1 MIGID
6 TNVLLRLL
14 VRDHE
19 EQVRVVEHF
28 ITTRFSKDDPGYV
41 SRVVIAETAWVLK
54 DVYGYDRKQIAAAI
68 RAVMNVS
75 ELLMES
81 ADEIDAAIADFEQS
95 SAGFTDCLLA
105 RTNVAAGCDH
115 TVTFD
120 RKAAKLTGFKLLTV
134 GQ

>member
-1 MIGID
+1 MIAID

-14 VRDHE
+14 VRDHA
-19 EQVRVVEHF
+19 EQVRAVERFVSTHF
-28 ITTRFSKDDPGYV
+28 STEDPGYV

-54 DVYGYDRKQIAAAI
+54 DVYGYERQQIANAI

-75 ELLMES
+75 ELQLES
-81 ADEIDAAIADFEQS
+81 ADEINAAIADYEQS

-105 RTNVAAGCDH
+105 RTNVAAGCDY

-120 RKAAKLTGFKLLTV
+120 RKAARLPGFELLKS
-134 GQ
+134 G

>member
-19 EQVRVVEHF
+19 EQARAVERF
-28 ITTRFSKDDPGYV
+28 ISTRFSQEDPGYV

-54 DVYGYDRKQIAAAI
+54 DVYGYDRQQIAAAI
-68 RAVMNVS
+68 RGVMNVS
-75 ELLMES
+75 ELQLES
-81 ADEIDAAIADFEQS
+81 ADEIDAAVADFEQS
-95 SAGFTDCLLA
+95 SAGFADCLLA

-120 RKAAKLTGFKLLTV
+120 RKAAKLAGYKLLKD
-134 GQ
+134 

>member
-19 EQVRVVEHF
+19 EQVRAVERF
-28 ITTRFSKDDPGYV
+28 ISTRFSKDDPGYV

-54 DVYGYDRKQIAAAI
+54 DVYGYDRMQIAAAI
-68 RAVMNVS
+68 RAVMNVC
-75 ELLMES
+75 ELQLES
-81 ADEIDAAIADFEQS
+81 ADEVDEAIVVFEQS
-95 SAGFTDCLLA
+95 SAGFNDCLLA
-105 RTNVAAGCDH
+105 RTNAAAGCDH

-120 RKAAKLTGFKLLTV
+120 RKAAKLQGFKLLT
-134 GQ
+134 GG

>member
-1 MIGID
+1 VIGID

-14 VRDHE
+14 VRDHQ
-19 EQVRVVEHF
+19 EQVRIVERF
-28 ITTRFSKDDPGYV
+28 ISTRFSKEDPGYV

-68 RAVMNVS
+68 RAVMDVC
-75 ELLMES
+75 ELQMES

-105 RTNVAAGCDH
+105 RTNAAAGCSH

-120 RKAAKLTGFKLLTV
+120 RKAARLAGFELLK
-134 GQ
+134 GG

>member
-19 EQVRVVEHF
+19 DQARLAEKYIAAHCSQE
-28 ITTRFSKDDPGYV
+28 DPAYI
-41 SRVVIAETAWVLK
+41 SRLVIAETAWVLK
-54 DVYGYDRKQIAAAI
+54 DIYRYYRAQIAAAL
-68 RAVMNVS
+68 RALMHVS
-75 ELLMES
+75 EFEIES
-81 ADEIDAAIADFEQS
+81 AAEADAALRDFEAS

-105 RTNVAAGCDH
+105 RTNAGAGCDY

-120 RKAAKLTGFKLLTV
+120 RKAAKLAGFELMKV
-134 GQ
+134 A

>member
-19 EQVRVVEHF
+19 EQVRIVEHF
-28 ITTRFSKDDPGYV
+28 VSTRFSKDDPGYV

-54 DVYGYDRKQIAAAI
+54 DVYGYGRMQIAAAI
-68 RAVMNVS
+68 RAVMHVS
-75 ELLMES
+75 ELQMES
-81 ADEIDAAIADFEQS
+81 ADEIEEAIVVFEQS

-105 RTNVAAGCDH
+105 RTNAAVGCDH

-120 RKAAKLTGFKLLTV
+120 RKAAKLQGFKLLS
-134 GQ
+134 GG